1 MLLLL
6 SVAGIGKTF
15 AYDFYAIIDNQIWG
29 AFNYVDQEQHTVEVA
44 KGLNEA
50 NVTIPSTVTY
60 NNVEYTVVGI
70 GEKAFYVSGNK
81 SKLVSVTIP
90 NTVTY
95 IAKEGFY
102 YCRKLTSIEIPA
114 SVTSIGELA
123 FHLCDQLTSITFAT
137 PSSLASIGEKAFS
150 NCHVLAAVTI
160 PSSVTSIS
168 ELPFYSC
175 IGLSTITVDAGNTV
189 YDSRDNCNAII
200 ETATNTLVVGCKNST
215 IPSTVTAIGAS
226 AFEGCTTLTAITIPN
241 SVVSIGNRAFYYCN
255 DLENNTGLE
264 TIVIPNSVIS
274 IGDEA
279 FSCCYLLA
287 TVSLGNGLETIGAS
301 AFDGCW
307 PLESI
312 TIPNSVLSIGDGA
325 FASCGSLAYLS
336 LGNSVETIGEG
347 AFGGCS
353 SLTSFTLPASVTFVG
368 EGVLRNCSALTE
380 ITVDEGNTAYDSR
393 DNCNALIETATNTL
407 LAGCNNTVIPSGITA
422 IGASAFEGCNGLT
435 SIVLPNTLETIG
447 EGAFSICR
455 SLTSITI
462 PTSVTSIGYF
472 AFLYCNSLTTLNMLP
487 VSVPLLGSEYDF
499 YYSPSVVIYVPY
511 ESLEAYQTATYW
523 SSYANK
529 MQPMAYKSVAGY
541 GTGNGNWAFV
551 ASPLAT
557 NTAPD
562 AVGIENMITEAD
574 YDLYRF
580 NQSAVLEW
588 ENYKQEGE
596 HYHFDLANGQGYL
609 YANVEDVN
617 VMFKGEFN
625 EEETKEVGLVYDAN
639 ATFAGWNL
647 VGNPFPVSAY
657 ANKSYYVMNEEGSAI
672 EPVAVSMG
680 TAIPF
685 CTGMMVKADNTGETV
700 TFSKTAPETA
710 VNQGVLQIAVA
721 QANTRGNAVEDKAI
735 VSFNAGDRLEKFVF
749 NEDNA
754 TLSIPQGGKDFAIAN
769 AEKMGEMP
777 LNFKAAKNGEYTI
790 TVNPEAVEMDYLHLI
805 DNMTGADIDLLA
817 LRHPST
823 GSGSEAQGPAFYTF
837 NAKTTDYTSRFR
849 LVFVASSV
857 FGDEDG
863 DDEAFAF
870 YSNGNY
876 IVTNEGEAT
885 LQIIDELGHILSS
898 EHISGSVSKAIQTT
912 PGIYVIRLLDGNN
925 VRTQKIVVR

>member
-60 NNVEYTVVGI
+60 DNVEYTVVGI

-150 NCHVLAAVTI
+150 NCHMLAAVTI

-175 IGLSTITVDAGNTV
+175 IGLSSITVDAGNTV

-226 AFEGCTTLTAITIPN
+226 AFEGCTTLTSITIPN

-574 YDLYRF
+574 YDLYLF
-580 NQSAVLEW
+580 DQSEELEW
-588 ENYKQEGE
+588 RNYKAHTDGFE
-596 HYHFDLANGQGYL
+596 LVNGQGYL
-609 YANVEDVN
+609 YANQENAN
-617 VMFKGEFN
+617 VMFKGTFN
-625 EEETKEVGLVYDAN
+625 EGTSEEVELAYDGEASL
-639 ATFAGWNL
+639 AGWNL
-647 VGNPFPVSAY
+647 VGNPFPVEAY
-657 ANKSYYVMNEEGSAI
+657 ANRSYYVMNEDGTAI
-672 EPVAVSMG
+672 EPVAVSME
-680 TAIPF
+680 TAIPS
-685 CTGMMVKADNTGETV
+685 CTGIMVKAENTGERV

-749 NEDNA
+749 NKDNA
-754 TLSIPQGGKDFAIAN
+754 TLYIPKGGKDFAIAN
-769 AEKMGEMP
+769 AERVGEMP
-777 LNFKAAKNGEYTI
+777 LNFKAVKNGQYTLL
-790 TVNPEAVEMDYLHLI
+790 VNPEGAKMEYLHLI
-805 DNMTGADIDLLA
+805 DNMTGDDIDLLA
-817 LRHPST
+817 SPSY
-823 GSGSEAQGPAFYTF
+823 SF
-837 NAKTTDYTSRFR
+837 NAKTTDYASRFR
-849 LVFVASSV
+849 LVFFASE
-857 FGDEDG
+857 GADG
-863 DDEAFAF
+863 DNEDVPFA
-870 YSNGNY
+870 YIHNGE
-876 IVTNEGEAT
+876 IVIMVDTGDAGT
-885 LQIIDELGHILSS
+885 ASLQVVDVLGHICRDAMIASPNYRVS
-898 EHISGSVSKAIQTT
+898 ISGMPAGV
-912 PGIYVIRLLDGNN
+912 YVLRLLDGNN